1 MTNQSLLLVDWSALL
16 GGGVVATVAF
26 LALVERLRRTFSTRQ
41 ELASLAEKVDS
52 LQRLCA
58 DLEETSLQAAER
70 SRMVERDQKQQWRRL
85 ADQVLR
91 PLQRTTAKLEGV
103 KEAQAGQ
110 AATLDQIV
118 QRIDRLDITPGRRS
132 ER

>member
-1 MTNQSLLLVDWSALL
+1 MDTRSLLLLDWSALA
-16 GGGVVATVAF
+16 GGGFVATVAF

-41 ELASLAEKVDS
+41 EFSSLAERVDA

-58 DLEETSLQAAER
+58 GLEETSIQATER
-70 SRMVERDQKQQWRRL
+70 SRIMERDQKEQWKRL
-85 ADQVLR
+85 TDQVLR
-91 PLQRTTAKLEGV
+91 PLQRTTTKLEGV
-103 KEAQAGQ
+103 KEAQAGH

-118 QRIDRLDITPGRRS
+118 QRVDRLDATLRNRA